1 MNDPLPVMKKRVD
14 LPFAAL
20 LLAALLALAGL
31 AAYGSP
37 ANNGTVTIA
46 GRLHADG
53 TSMGDALLVV
63 ELEGEQC
70 LRSVLMYS
78 GRFTF
83 EVPVGAKAHLFFIKP
98 GFHTKQV
105 VVDTRNALCTPKAR
119 RMNDN
124 VRFDVVLER
133 LEEHP
138 RETYAGAVGRIH
150 FVKGTGL
157 MRVWH
162 DGRMVAIV
170 DDGTDDR

>member
-1 MNDPLPVMKKRVD
+1 MKKRFD
-14 LPFAAL
+14 LSLAAL
-20 LLAALLALAGL
+20 LLAALLALVGL
-31 AAYGSP
+31 AAYGAP
-37 ANNGTVTIA
+37 VNNASVTIA

-53 TSMGDALLVV
+53 ADLENAVLVV

-70 LRSVLMYS
+70 LRSVLLRN
-78 GRFTF
+78 GRFSF
-83 EVPVGAKAHLFFIKP
+83 EVPVGAKAQLFFIKP

-105 VVDTRNALCTPKAR
+105 EVDTHNALCSSRAR
-119 RMNDN
+119 KLNDK

-133 LEEHP
+133 VEEHP
-138 RETYAGAVGRIH
+138 REIYAGPVGRIH

-170 DDGTDDR
+170 DDGTNDR